1 MNLVKSNPAEL
12 VKDTT
17 QDGFTTYKKTKDAM
31 AALKILTK
39 LRGIG
44 PATASLLLSVQS
56 PEEIPFFS
64 DELFRW
70 THWGAPGKGEHKW
83 QRSIKYNV
91 TEYKEILAS
100 VEGLRKRLGV
110 AAVDAEKVAYVLGN
124 ENVNLDEEVKTEK
137 DAKESVKEK
146 GQENKKAEKKAEK
159 AEDTA
164 KSRME
169 EIQKA
174 IKEERER
181 DAKEEVGAKK
191 QRDVKGE
198 GAVEADTG
206 KSAAKK
212 GTKRKAQENAPAE
225 GTRRSSRRKA

>member
-17 QDGFTTYKKTKDAM
+17 QDGFATYKKTKDAM

-44 PATASLLLSVQS
+44 PATASLLLNVQS

-70 THWGAPGKGEHKW
+70 THWDAPGKGEHKW

-137 DAKESVKEK
+137 DAKESVKVK
-146 GQENKKAEKKAEK
+146 GQENKKAEK

-174 IKEERER
+174 IKEEKER
-181 DAKEEVGAKK
+181 DAKKEVDAKK
-191 QRDVKGE
+191 ERDVKGE
-198 GAVEADTG
+198 GTVEADAG
-206 KSAAKK
+206 KSKTKK
-212 GTKRKAQENAPAE
+212 GTKRKAQEKAPVE
-225 GTRRSSRRKA
+225 GTRKSSRRKA